1 MNYLK
6 EGEKFLL
13 LQVSGG
19 RSLPGVEGRITHG
32 LEIAD
37 G

>member
-13 LQVSGG
+13 SQVSGG
-19 RSLPGVEGRITHG
+19 RSLPGVEESVTRD